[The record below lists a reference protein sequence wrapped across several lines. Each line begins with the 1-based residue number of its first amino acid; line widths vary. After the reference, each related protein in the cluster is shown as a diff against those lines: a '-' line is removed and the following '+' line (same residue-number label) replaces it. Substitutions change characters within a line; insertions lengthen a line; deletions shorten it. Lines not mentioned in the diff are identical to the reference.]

1 MGRGD
6 LQPAQAVLS
15 VATKPVQQL
24 ALVDCN
30 NFYVSCER
38 LFRPDLAGRPVVVLS
53 NNDGCVVSRSNEA
66 KAIGI
71 KMGQPWFQAKAL
83 AEEHNIL
90 ALSSNYAL
98 YADLS
103 NRVMNLLADFSPR
116 HEVYSIDECFV
127 DLTGMPELRSVSYA
141 MREKI
146 MRWTGIP
153 VCVGIGP
160 TKTLAKLANF
170 VSKKHPRSK
179 GVFNYN
185 ALNEAQKSKLLS
197 GIPVD
202 EVWGVG
208 RKLAPRLAEYGV
220 ETVQELREAHTPTLR
235 AEFGVVV
242 EKIQRELQEIACVG
256 TEEVTPPRQQIIASR
271 SFGNPARDMAS
282 LKAAVALFVENAC
295 AKLRAQQSH
304 ASMLQVFLR
313 TNRFRDDLPQYNPSM
328 AVPLVTPTDSSL
340 VINRWASVLID
351 QIWRPDYAYKKAG
364 VMLSEITPNT
374 QRQADMFAKAEQA
387 EDSKLMPVLD
397 RINQRFGRG
406 VIRISSQDA
415 GEKWEMRQERKSP
428 AYTTSWDEVP
438 LTS

>member
-1 MGRGD
+1 MTT
-6 LQPAQAVLS
+6 Q
-15 VATKPVQQL
+15 PVQQL

-71 KMGQPWFQAKAL
+71 AMGQPWFQAKAL

-103 NRVMNLLADFSPR
+103 NRVMNLLAEFSPR

-127 DLTGMPELRSVSYA
+127 DLTGMSELRTLSYA

-170 VSKKHPRSK
+170 IAKKHPRSQ

-185 ALNEAQKSKLLS
+185 ALTEVQKAKLLS

-208 RKLAPRLAEYGV
+208 RKLAPRLAEYGIH
-220 ETVQELREAHTPTLR
+220 TVQALKEAHAPTLR

-242 EKIQRELQEIACVG
+242 EKIQRELQEVACVG
-256 TEEVTPPRQQIIASR
+256 MEETTPARQQIIASR
-271 SFGNPARDMAS
+271 SFGNPVQDVAS
-282 LKAAVALFVENAC
+282 LKAAIALFVENAC
-295 AKLRAQQSH
+295 IKLRSQQSH

-313 TNRFRDDLPQYNPSM
+313 TNRFRPELPQYHPTM
-328 AVPLVTPTDSSL
+328 AVSLVTPTDSSL
-340 VINRWASVLID
+340 VINRWAGYLVD
-351 QIWRPDYAYKKAG
+351 QIWRPEYAYKKAG

-374 QRQADMFAKAEQA
+374 QTQNDLFADAEPA
-387 EDSKLMPVLD
+387 EESKLMGVLD
-397 RINQRFGRG
+397 RVNQRFGRG
-406 VIRISSQDA
+406 VLRISSQDA
-415 GEKWEMRQERKSP
+415 GEAWGMRQERKSP
-428 AYTTSWDEVP
+428 AYTTSWGELPSAV
-438 LTS
+438 T

>member
-1 MGRGD
+1 M
-6 LQPAQAVLS
+6 
-15 VATKPVQQL
+15 
-24 ALVDCN
+24 
-30 NFYVSCER
+30 
-38 LFRPDLAGRPVVVLS
+38 VVLS

-71 KMGQPWFQAKAL
+71 AMGQPWFQAKAL

-103 NRVMNLLADFSPR
+103 NRVMNLLAEFSPR

-127 DLTGMPELRSVSYA
+127 DLTGMSELRTLSYA

-170 VSKKHPRSK
+170 IAKKHPRSQ

-185 ALNEAQKSKLLS
+185 ALTEVQKAKLLS

-220 ETVQELREAHTPTLR
+220 HTVQALKEAHAPTLR

-242 EKIQRELQEIACVG
+242 EKIQRELQEVACVG
-256 TEEVTPPRQQIIASR
+256 MEEATPPRQQIIASR
-271 SFGNPARDMAS
+271 SFGNPVQDVAS
-282 LKAAVALFVENAC
+282 LKAAIALFVENAC
-295 AKLRAQQSH
+295 VKLRSQQSH

-313 TNRFRDDLPQYNPSM
+313 TNRFRPELPQYHPTM
-328 AVPLVTPTDSSL
+328 AVSLVMPTDSSL
-340 VINRWASVLID
+340 VINRWASYLVD
-351 QIWRPDYAYKKAG
+351 QLWRPEYAYKKAG

-374 QRQADMFAKAEQA
+374 QTQNDLFTDAEPA
-387 EDSKLMPVLD
+387 EESKLMGVLD
-397 RINQRFGRG
+397 RVNQRFGRG
-406 VIRISSQDA
+406 VLRISSQDA
-415 GEKWEMRQERKSP
+415 GEAWCMRQERKSP
-428 AYTTSWDEVP
+428 AYTTSWGELPSAV
-438 LTS
+438 T

>member
-1 MGRGD
+1 
-6 LQPAQAVLS
+6 
-15 VATKPVQQL
+15 
-24 ALVDCN
+24 
-30 NFYVSCER
+30 
-38 LFRPDLAGRPVVVLS
+38 
-53 NNDGCVVSRSNEA
+53 
-66 KAIGI
+66 
-71 KMGQPWFQAKAL
+71 MGQPWFQAKAL

-103 NRVMNLLADFSPR
+103 NRVMNLLAEFSPR

-127 DLTGMPELRSVSYA
+127 DLTGMAELRSISYA
-141 MREKI
+141 MRERV

-170 VSKKHPRSK
+170 IAKKHPRSK

-185 ALNEAQKSKLLS
+185 ALTEAQKAKLLS
-197 GIPVD
+197 RIPVD

-220 ETVQELREAHTPTLR
+220 QNVHELREAHTPTLR

-242 EKIQRELQEIACVG
+242 EKIQRELNEVACVAM
-256 TEEVTPPRQQIIASR
+256 EEVTPPRKQIIASR
-271 SFGNPARDMAS
+271 SFGNPVHDVAS
-282 LKAAVALFVENAC
+282 LKAAVALFVETAC

-304 ASMLQVFLR
+304 AAMLQVFLH
-313 TNRFRDDLPQYNPSM
+313 TNRFRSELPQYHPVM
-328 AVPLVTPTDSSL
+328 AVPLITPTDNSL
-340 VINRWASVLID
+340 IVNRWASLLID
-351 QIWRPDYAYKKAG
+351 QLWRPEYAYKKAG

-374 QRQADMFAKAEQA
+374 QRQNDLFAEAEPV
-387 EDSKLMPVLD
+387 EESKLMAVLD
-397 RINQRFGRG
+397 RVNQRFGRG

-415 GEKWEMRQERKSP
+415 GEEWGMRQERKSP
-428 AYTTSWDEVP
+428 AYTTCWVELP
-438 LTS
+438 AAIA

>member
-1 MGRGD
+1 MST
-6 LQPAQAVLS
+6 QS
-15 VATKPVQQL
+15 VQQL

-38 LFRPDLAGRPVVVLS
+38 LFRPDLVGKPVVVLS

-66 KAIGI
+66 KTLGV
-71 KMGQPWFQAKAL
+71 KMGQPWFQVRAL

-103 NRVMNLLADFSPR
+103 NRVMSLLAGFFPR

-127 DLTGMPELRSVSYA
+127 DLTGMSELRKTSYA

-146 MRWTGIP
+146 IQWTGIP

-170 VSKKHPRSK
+170 VAKKHPRSR

-185 ALNEAQKSKLLS
+185 ALTEQQKSKLLAD
-197 GIPVD
+197 IPVD

-208 RKLAPRLAEYGV
+208 RRLAPRLAAYGID
-220 ETVQELREAHTPTLR
+220 TVNDLRHAHIPTLR

-256 TEEVTPPRQQIIASR
+256 MEEVTPPRQQIIASR
-271 SFGNPARDMAS
+271 SFGNPVQDVMS
-282 LKAAVALFVENAC
+282 LKAAMALFVENAC
-295 AKLRAQQSH
+295 AKLRSQQSH
-304 ASMLQVFLR
+304 AAMLHVFLR
-313 TNRFRDDLPQYNPSM
+313 TNSFRPDLPQYHPSM
-328 AVPLVTPTDSSL
+328 AVPLVTSTDSSL
-340 VINRWASVLID
+340 IINRWASALID
-351 QIWRPDYAYKKAG
+351 QLWRPGYAYKKAG
-364 VMLSEITPNT
+364 VMLSEITPKT
-374 QRQADMFAKAEQA
+374 QMQSDLFACVESSAQ
-387 EDSKLMPVLD
+387 STLMSVVD
-397 RINQRFGRG
+397 KVNARFGRG
-406 VIRISSQDA
+406 AVRISSQDA
-415 GEKWEMRQERKSP
+415 GEEWGMRQERKSP
-428 AYTTSWDEVP
+428 AYTTRWDELP
-438 LTS
+438 LVN

>member
-1 MGRGD
+1 MT
-6 LQPAQAVLS
+6 
-15 VATKPVQQL
+15 TKPVQQL

-71 KMGQPWFQAKAL
+71 KMGQPWFQARAL

-103 NRVMNLLADFSPR
+103 NRVMNLLAEFSPR

-127 DLTGMPELRSVSYA
+127 DLTGMPDLRTLSYA
-141 MREKI
+141 MREKV

-170 VSKKHPRSK
+170 SAKKHPRSQ

-185 ALNEAQKSKLLS
+185 ALTEAQKAKLLS
-197 GIPVD
+197 GITVD

-208 RKLAPRLAEYGV
+208 RRLAPRLAEYGI
-220 ETVQELREAHTPTLR
+220 ESVQDLKIAHAPTLR

-242 EKIQRELQEIACVG
+242 EKIQRELQEVACVG
-256 TEEVTPPRQQIIASR
+256 MEEVTPARQQIMASR
-271 SFGNPARDMAS
+271 SFGNPVWDMVS

-295 AKLRAQQSH
+295 TKLRAQQSH
-304 ASMLQVFLR
+304 AAMLQVFLQ
-313 TNRFRDDLPQYNPSM
+313 TNRFRPELPQYHPSM
-328 AVPLVTPTDSSL
+328 ALPLVTPTDSSL
-340 VINRWASVLID
+340 IINRWAGHLVD
-351 QIWRPDYAYKKAG
+351 QMWRPAYEYKKAG
-364 VMLSEITPNT
+364 VMLSEISPNT
-374 QRQADMFAKAEQA
+374 QRQVDLFAEAEPA
-387 EDSKLMPVLD
+387 EESKLMAVLD
-397 RINQRFGRG
+397 RVNQRFGRG
-406 VIRISSQDA
+406 VVRISSQDA
-415 GEKWEMRQERKSP
+415 GAEWGMRQERKSP
-428 AYTTSWDEVP
+428 AYTTNWVELPIAV
-438 LTS
+438 

>member
-1 MGRGD
+1 VTT
-6 LQPAQAVLS
+6 Q
-15 VATKPVQQL
+15 PVQQL

-71 KMGQPWFQAKAL
+71 AMGQPWFQAKAL

-103 NRVMNLLADFSPR
+103 NRVMNLLAEFSPR

-127 DLTGMPELRSVSYA
+127 DLTGMSELRTLSYA

-170 VSKKHPRSK
+170 IAKKHPRSQ

-185 ALNEAQKSKLLS
+185 ALTEVQKAKLLS

-208 RKLAPRLAEYGV
+208 RKLAPRLAEYGIH
-220 ETVQELREAHTPTLR
+220 TVQALKEAHAPTLR

-242 EKIQRELQEIACVG
+242 EKIQRELQEVACVG
-256 TEEVTPPRQQIIASR
+256 MEETTPARQQIIASR
-271 SFGNPARDMAS
+271 SFGNPVQDVAS
-282 LKAAVALFVENAC
+282 LKAAIALFVENAC
-295 AKLRAQQSH
+295 IKLRSQQSH

-313 TNRFRDDLPQYNPSM
+313 TNRFRPELPQYHPTM
-328 AVPLVTPTDSSL
+328 AVSLVTPTDSSL
-340 VINRWASVLID
+340 VINRWAGYLVD
-351 QIWRPDYAYKKAG
+351 QIWRPEYAYKKAG

-374 QRQADMFAKAEQA
+374 QTQNDLFADAEPA
-387 EDSKLMPVLD
+387 EESKLMGVLD
-397 RINQRFGRG
+397 RVNQRFGRG
-406 VIRISSQDA
+406 VLRISSQDA
-415 GEKWEMRQERKSP
+415 GEAWGMRQERKSP
-428 AYTTSWDEVP
+428 AYTTSWGELPSAV
-438 LTS
+438 T